1 MIIGIFFGVVSL
13 FTSVIYEKFRIVNT
27 KSSPT
32 KEKQDDV
39 ANQLNDQL
47 QNIKS
52 RALSCYGCLKKNAQK
67 ATKTSKS
74 TGNQNPTNSNKTI
87 QLSEIKSK

>member
-1 MIIGIFFGVVSL
+1 MWKQSKVIAYLFSLVMIIGIFFGVVSL

-39 ANQLNDQL
+39 AN
-47 QNIKS
+47 
-52 RALSCYGCLKKNAQK
+52 
-67 ATKTSKS
+67 
-74 TGNQNPTNSNKTI
+74 
-87 QLSEIKSK
+87 